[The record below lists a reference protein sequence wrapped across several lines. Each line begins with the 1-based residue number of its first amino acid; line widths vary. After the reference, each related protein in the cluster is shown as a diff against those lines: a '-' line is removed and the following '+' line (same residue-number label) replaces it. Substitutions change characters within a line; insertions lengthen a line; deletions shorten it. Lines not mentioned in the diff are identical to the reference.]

1 MKLKEPEM
9 KARYFAPL
17 LAVFAFSS
25 AQAHEVWIERDGT
38 GPARIYLGEPAMD
51 MPEGGDPEF
60 GNLKAPKLVGG
71 GSAPMVRK
79 AGYLEVAVPAGDVR
93 AQDDAV
99 FKPWGPDDKKE
110 GIVYYARAGRSDARA
125 VMPFEI
131 APVSAG
137 SSQFKLVRDGKP
149 VADADVTVISPDKWS
164 KSLKTG
170 KDGTLTVPV
179 RGKGRYLLSASHKE
193 EGAFDT
199 SGGKVAVLY
208 HTATTTFVD

>member
-1 MKLKEPEM
+1 M
-9 KARYFAPL
+9 KARYFAPV

-25 AQAHEVWIERDGT
+25 AQAHEVWIERDGN

-60 GNLKAPKLVGG
+60 DNLKAPKLIGG
-71 GSAPMVRK
+71 TKAPLVRK

-99 FKPWGPDDKKE
+99 FKTWGPDDKKE
-110 GIVYYARAGRSDARA
+110 SIVYYARAGRAEARA
-125 VMPFEI
+125 VMPLEI

-137 SSQFKLVRDGKP
+137 SNRFTLVRDGKP
-149 VADADVTVISPDKWS
+149 VGDTDMIVISPDKWS
-164 KSLKTG
+164 KTLKTG

-179 RGKGRYLLSASHKE
+179 RGKGRYLLSATLTDKGGVDS
-193 EGAFDT
+193 